1 MPRLI
6 VNLAVV
12 DRLIA
17 FSGRIVVVYDR
28 AVNPVA
34 PLPATESLGRGIV
47 IICIGLSLA
56 AFSGALMKLLG
67 NQISVVQVAW
77 FRFAGMSLLLLPFL
91 LWRYRLAALQP
102 ARPLVQIVRGLT
114 LAAATTLFVKGSQT
128 VDYADAIAIL
138 YAYPF
143 LLVIV
148 ASVLLKESAGWSV
161 WIGVIGGFAGVLL
174 VMRPE
179 FGEINTGSLLIF
191 ACAAVIAI
199 QLALNRKL
207 GQVAP
212 PLITAFAGAVCATVV
227 LSLMLPGQWQSV
239 PDSAWGWIALLVLSG
254 TINQTLLVLA
264 FVYADASTLAP
275 FTYVEI
281 IAAVILGFL
290 FFGTLPSLLSWAG
303 ILLISASGIYV
314 ARALHLRNV
323 SRRVPRI

>member
-1 MPRLI
+1 M
-6 VNLAVV
+6 NHAE
-12 DRLIA
+12 
-17 FSGRIVVVYDR
+17 
-28 AVNPVA
+28 
-34 PLPATESLGRGIV
+34 PLPVTESAARGIA

-67 NQISVVQVAW
+67 DQISVYQVAW

-91 LWRYRLAALQP
+91 LWRYRLAALRP
-102 ARPLVQIVRGLT
+102 ARPGVQILRGLT
-114 LAAATTLFVKGSQT
+114 LAAATTLFVKGAQT
-128 VDYADAIAIL
+128 VDYGDAIAIL

-148 ASVLLKESAGWSV
+148 ASLFLKESAGWPV
-161 WIGVIGGFAGVLL
+161 WVGVIGGFIGVLM
-174 VMRPE
+174 VMRPSFE
-179 FGEINTGSLLIF
+179 QINTGTLLIF
-191 ACAAVIAI
+191 ACAVIISI

-207 GQVAP
+207 SQISP
-212 PLITAFAGAVCATVV
+212 PLVTAFAGAVCATLLLTPLLAGNW
-227 LSLMLPGQWQSV
+227 LSIPAE
-239 PDSAWGWIALLVLSG
+239 AWVYIGLLILSG

-281 IAAVILGFL
+281 VVAVILGFL

-303 ILLISASGIYV
+303 IFLISASGIYV
-314 ARALHLRNV
+314 ARMLHLRNV

>member
-1 MPRLI
+1 M
-6 VNLAVV
+6 NHA
-12 DRLIA
+12 
-17 FSGRIVVVYDR
+17 
-28 AVNPVA
+28 A
-34 PLPATESLGRGIV
+34 PLPVTESTARGIV
-47 IICIGLSLA
+47 IICVGLSLA

-67 NQISVVQVAW
+67 DQVSVYQVAW

-91 LWRYRLAALQP
+91 LWRYRLAALRP
-102 ARPLVQIVRGLT
+102 ARPGIQIVRGLT
-114 LAAATTLFVKGSQT
+114 LAAATTLFVKGAQT

-148 ASVLLKESAGWSV
+148 ASVFLRESAGWPV
-161 WIGVIGGFAGVLL
+161 WVGVVGGFAGVLL
-174 VMRPE
+174 VMRPS
-179 FGEINTGSLLIF
+179 FDEINTGTLLIF
-191 ACAAVIAI
+191 ACAIIISI

-207 GQVAP
+207 SQISP
-212 PLITAFAGAVCATVV
+212 PLVTSFAGAVCATLV
-227 LSLMLPGQWQSV
+227 LSLLLPGNWQPV
-239 PDSAWGWIALLVLSG
+239 PAGAWFYVGLLILSG

-281 IAAVILGFL
+281 LVAVVLGFL

-303 ILLISASGIYV
+303 ILLISASGITV
-314 ARALHLRNV
+314 ARLLHLRNL